1 MMNILFV
8 TDYVCPYCLVAKTA
22 LEEALKETGT
32 EASIQIQP
40 FELTREPRERVD
52 VCHDEKRKSH
62 YKVLVE
68 PAKALGLDMKMPPA
82 VCPRPYT
89 RLAFEGLFFAKK
101 EGLAEV
107 YSDLV
112 YRAYFEKEQ
121 DIGDLE
127 VLCAIAKEAGL
138 DAAAYRQALE
148 DGTYRRQEEEAA
160 DYSGEVLKVT
170 GVPTIYIDGRQI
182 AIEHYTKEEMV
193 QILKE
198 GQTAS
203 IQGMSCGI
211 DGCN

>member
-22 LEEALKETGT
+22 LDEALKETGIQ
-32 EASIQIQP
+32 ASIQIQP

-52 VCHDEKRKSH
+52 VCHDEERKKH
-62 YKVLVE
+62 YQILVE
-68 PAKALGLDMKMPPA
+68 PAKALGLSMKMPPA

-89 RLAFEGLFFAKK
+89 RLAFEGLFFAK
-101 EGLAEV
+101 EMGLEAK

-121 DIGDLE
+121 DIGDLD
-127 VLCAIAKEAGL
+127 VLCGIAEEAGL
-138 DAAAYRQALE
+138 DQLAYRLALE
-148 DGTYRRQEEEAA
+148 EGTYRQQEKEAA

-170 GVPTIYIDGRQI
+170 GVPTIYIEGKPI
-182 AIEHYTKEEMV
+182 SIEHYTKEEMV
-193 QILKE
+193 QILRE
-198 GQTAS
+198 GQNTS
-203 IQGMSCGI
+203 VQGMSCGI

>member
-8 TDYVCPYCLVAKTA
+8 TDYVCPYCLVAKRA
-22 LEEALKETGT
+22 LEEALKETGIQ
-32 EASIQIQP
+32 ASIQIQP

-52 VCHDEKRKSH
+52 VCHDEERKKH
-62 YKVLVE
+62 YQILVE
-68 PAKALGLDMKMPPA
+68 PAKSLGLSMKMPPA

-101 EGLAEV
+101 MGLGEK

-121 DIGDLE
+121 DIGDLD
-127 VLCAIAKEAGL
+127 VLCAIAEEAGL
-138 DAAAYRQALE
+138 DKWAYRQALE
-148 DGTYRRQEEEAA
+148 EGTYRQQEKEAA

-170 GVPTIYIDGRQI
+170 GVPTIYIEGRQI
-182 AIEHYTKEEMV
+182 SIEHYTKEEMV
-193 QILKE
+193 QILRE
-198 GQTAS
+198 GQEAS
-203 IQGMSCGI
+203 VKGMCCGI